1 MPSSGAGDTFC
12 GAILSKVLEYGL
24 REYSNQEL
32 FDMLIYANAAAA
44 IVTERRGALKVMP
57 RPEEIIDRIGRS

>member
-1 MPSSGAGDTFC
+1 
-12 GAILSKVLEYGL
+12 
-24 REYSNQEL
+24 
-32 FDMLIYANAAAA
+32 MLIYANAAAA